1 MGPPRRVLP
10 REIPCGGGAI
20 ERRAWKTT
28 CVVGLQSQSDQ
39 GIGALREESEP
50 IETTGLVLVADLGL
64 A

>member
-1 MGPPRRVLP
+1 VRRRRNRAARLV
-10 REIPCGGGAI
+10 G
-20 ERRAWKTT
+20 ERLAWWKTT